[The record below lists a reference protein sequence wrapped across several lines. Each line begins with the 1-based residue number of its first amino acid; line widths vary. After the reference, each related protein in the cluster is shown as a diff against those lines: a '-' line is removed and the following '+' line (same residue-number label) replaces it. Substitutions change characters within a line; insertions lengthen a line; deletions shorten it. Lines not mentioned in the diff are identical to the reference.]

1 MNTLDTN
8 DAGLKEFVRRRGLS
22 IDTLRHKGRL
32 TLTVD
37 GQYRVHLRPDCDG
50 RLVLNARIVT
60 LPGRSDSVES
70 EQWLARKMNAAA
82 GLLREFTSTL
92 CTEPRH
98 GDLLLQQS
106 LPAGLSGEQLEGE
119 VAEFV
124 NALQFWTKT
133 GQNL

>member
-8 DAGLKEFVRRRGLS
+8 DVGLKEFVRRRGLS

-32 TLTVD
+32 TLNVD
-37 GQYRVHLRPDCDG
+37 GLYRLHLRPDCDG
-50 RLVLNARIVT
+50 RLVLNARIVA
-60 LPGRSDSVES
+60 LPGRSDSIES
-70 EQWLARKMNAAA
+70 EQWLSRKMNAAA
-82 GLLREFTSTL
+82 GLLREFASTL

-106 LPAGLSGEQLEGE
+106 LPSGLSGEQLETE

-124 NALQFWTKT
+124 NALQFWIKT